1 MQETARMVLHYF
13 LSSAILCLVIA
24 FIAGF
29 AASKTVAYEGKAG
42 FVLYLLVGVFG
53 LFLGEFVLFFYGLLE
68 YLKNVSEFRLLF
80 DLIVAYVGS
89 FVVAAVVHFI
99 KPM

>member
-13 LSSAILCLVIA
+13 LSNPILCLVIA

-29 AASKTVAYEGKAG
+29 AASKTVAHEGKAG
-42 FVLYLLVGVFG
+42 FVLYFLVGVLG

-80 DLIVAYVGS
+80 DLIAAYIGS